1 MRTAVRTFAT
11 TFRAMLEA
19 VGRLYTMLLVPSHT
33 SLKTIVVYV
42 TVWYICSHMPFSIHF
57 SRNFSRCLVQ
67 VLGNEPIRKKTI
79 PYLLPLKSLGSQG
92 AAMQNQLIAH
102 FEKNELP

>member
-42 TVWYICSHMPFSIHF
+42 TV
-57 SRNFSRCLVQ
+57 
-67 VLGNEPIRKKTI
+67 
-79 PYLLPLKSLGSQG
+79 
-92 AAMQNQLIAH
+92 
-102 FEKNELP
+102 